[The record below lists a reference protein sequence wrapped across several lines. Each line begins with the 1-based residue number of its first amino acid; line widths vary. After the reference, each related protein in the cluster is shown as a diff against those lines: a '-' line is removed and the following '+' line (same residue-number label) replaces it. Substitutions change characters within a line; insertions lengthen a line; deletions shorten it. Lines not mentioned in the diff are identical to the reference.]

1 METNSLLHNFAC
13 RERHTTLSKDKGQ
26 AASCIYSKSLDGFF
40 RESRVCKMVYLNNR
54 CSCLLREFLQDPHNE
69 VLTVVAPAY

>member
-26 AASCIYSKSLDGFF
+26 AASCY
-40 RESRVCKMVYLNNR
+40 RVFTVNR
-54 CSCLLREFLQDPHNE
+54 
-69 VLTVVAPAY
+69 